1 MYRKGVFSFLLLL
14 LLAACGESH
23 EQMLRQLEELERM
36 NRADSVMR
44 NDTLAEHLTKYFD
57 RHGSANECMR
67 AHYILGRTYADMGE
81 APRAVDA
88 YLDAASH
95 ADTTAADCDYRTLS
109 AIYSQMGEVFHRQL
123 LLSDEIEARRHA
135 QQFAYLNE
143 KPLIALSEKKLS
155 ASAYIL
161 LNKRDS
167 AELILKEILQQY
179 EDSGFF
185 QEELQASTMLM
196 HLYVDKP
203 EHSSDLGTL
212 IEKYDSGSNLFN
224 ESHELPPSKRQYY
237 YYKGCYMEGI
247 GLLDSAEYYYRK
259 VYRPNMSFVS
269 QNPIYRGLLSVF
281 QKRHQADSIAKYAL
295 LYCQANDSSIALND
309 QQLTAQ
315 MAASYQYNRFQK
327 QAFEN
332 EKKAQ
337 RIKIVLLLVVSIA
350 AVLLLT
356 LTLAHVLY
364 RRKKQ
369 VQMLQ
374 YRHDLENLERAQTE
388 LLELH
393 SEENQVSAELLKRK
407 NDEIIK
413 LQSRIIDYMGKMQ
426 KHRQETLENRLQ
438 ESPVARHLLD
448 LTLANPP
455 LKASLQD
462 FQDLKTLINQEI
474 PSFYGVLNAP
484 DHTLRPIEYD
494 VCMLIRLHFQP
505 AEICKLTGISD
516 GYAANL
522 RKRLLLRIFGEEGA
536 PKDFDRRI
544 IGIK

>member
-1 MYRKGVFSFLLLL
+1 
-14 LLAACGESH
+14 
-23 EQMLRQLEELERM
+23 
-36 NRADSVMR
+36 
-44 NDTLAEHLTKYFD
+44 
-57 RHGSANECMR
+57 
-67 AHYILGRTYADMGE
+67 
-81 APRAVDA
+81 
-88 YLDAASH
+88 
-95 ADTTAADCDYRTLS
+95 
-109 AIYSQMGEVFHRQL
+109 
-123 LLSDEIEARRHA
+123 
-135 QQFAYLNE
+135 
-143 KPLIALSEKKLS
+143 
-155 ASAYIL
+155 
-161 LNKRDS
+161 
-167 AELILKEILQQY
+167 
-179 EDSGFF
+179 
-185 QEELQASTMLM
+185 
-196 HLYVDKP
+196 
-203 EHSSDLGTL
+203 
-212 IEKYDSGSNLFN
+212 
-224 ESHELPPSKRQYY
+224 
-237 YYKGCYMEGI
+237 
-247 GLLDSAEYYYRK
+247 
-259 VYRPNMSFVS
+259 
-269 QNPIYRGLLSVF
+269 
-281 QKRHQADSIAKYAL
+281 
-295 LYCQANDSSIALND
+295 
-309 QQLTAQ
+309 

-356 LTLAHVLY
+356 LTLVHVLY

-407 NDEIIK
+407 NDEIIE

-522 RKRLLLRIFGEEGA
+522 RKRLLLRIFGEEGS

>member
-57 RHGSANECMR
+57 RHGDANERMR

-237 YYKGCYMEGI
+237 YYKGRYMEGI

-356 LTLAHVLY
+356 LTLVHVLY

-474 PSFYGVLNAP
+474 PSFYRVLNAP